1 MGILIRV
8 RKIGSFIFWRVQRWH
23 GVEPGVGLPESV
35 RFELMLMLA
44 GTEAEAVADAGS
56 SRRRSGV
63 MATGSNDM
71 ANVIESRL
79 PLSHATNDA
88 AILFSYSPKFQM
100 PRAHWARQP
109 RLHPGAVP

>member
-44 GTEAEAVADAGS
+44 GTEAEAVADG
-56 SRRRSGV
+56 
-63 MATGSNDM
+63 
-71 ANVIESRL
+71 RL
-79 PLSHATNDA
+79 RPLGFSAVADIVCIRFDVA
-88 AILFSYSPKFQM
+88 ARIL
-100 PRAHWARQP
+100 PR
-109 RLHPGAVP
+109 